1 MDSRIHQLSYADYD
15 LILSR
20 VSLPGFTN
28 AFRPIICPESEQKNF
43 LRTLLLSCFE
53 EEKELLVEGGGHQR
67 ALRNLLL
74 QLTRERRPGDDDF
87 DSMCLER
94 AEKLRERATE
104 SEAVVAVDLLD
115 HFTASCSKPM
125 RGEESPVKAAQA
137 LQFGAEVK
145 VSEMSFTVFLPK
157 GRLAVSCIRNVRFVE
172 IPATAL

>member
-1 MDSRIHQLSYADYD
+1 MAEA
-15 LILSR
+15 
-20 VSLPGFTN
+20 N
-28 AFRPIICPESEQKNF
+28 
-43 LRTLLLSCFE
+43 
-53 EEKELLVEGGGHQR
+53 GGNQR

-74 QLTRERRPGDDDF
+74 QLTRERRPGDDEF

-104 SEAVVAVDLLD
+104 SEAAVDLLD

-145 VSEMSFTVFLPK
+145 VSENPFTVLQ
-157 GRLAVSCIRNVRFVE
+157 RN
-172 IPATAL
+172 